1 MYNILVTGVGSII
14 GYGIVDG
21 LRKSTVKTR
30 IIGIDIYEDAYGGVL
45 CDKFIQG
52 VRADAD
58 NFIEFINQLISDN
71 KIDLIIPGIEQDLY
85 KFWSDKDKIKTK
97 VVLNNDLCLS
107 LSANKLKTFEYLSKF
122 DITLIPT
129 LHDCTFA
136 DCARQFGVPF
146 IIKPVFSSGSKGI
159 ELINNEREFEF
170 YTYKLS
176 GKCIYQK
183 IVGSNETEF
192 TVSVFGNGEGDIL
205 DFTILNRTLSR
216 KGSTNK
222 AILLEDDDIL
232 VYIKKLCGILKPAG
246 PLNIQLRKEGS
257 KVYFLE
263 INPRISSACSI
274 RTLLG
279 YNEPE
284 MCVKYFLTKETIVPQ
299 PKVRAKV
306 IRYISDYLY
315 K

>member
-1 MYNILVTGVGSII
+1 M
-14 GYGIVDG
+14 
-21 LRKSTVKTR
+21 
-30 IIGIDIYEDAYGGVL
+30 
-45 CDKFIQG
+45 
-52 VRADAD
+52 
-58 NFIEFINQLISDN
+58 
-71 KIDLIIPGIEQDLY
+71 
-85 KFWSDKDKIKTK
+85 
-97 VVLNNDLCLS
+97 
-107 LSANKLKTFEYLSKF
+107 SKF

-257 KVYFLE
+257 KVYFIGNKPPYFQRMLYQ
-263 INPRISSACSI
+263 NP
-274 RTLLG
+274 
-279 YNEPE
+279 
-284 MCVKYFLTKETIVPQ
+284 
-299 PKVRAKV
+299 VR
-306 IRYISDYLY
+306 LQ
-315 K
+315 